1 MGELAQLAH
10 AGNRRAL
17 NALIRTLRPLVCR
30 WALVWT
36 GDPDE
41 AEDVAQQVLIRVDRS
56 IGDFV
61 ARGRVTTWVYR
72 ITQNVLRDRERRVRR
87 EDRDRKKL
95 ELWALETAGH
105 STGADD
111 DTRWVITLLKQF
123 MDGLSAKQRAAIDLV
138 DLQGYEPI
146 EAAEMLAMNPS
157 TLRVHLL
164 RARRALRNRMVEA
177 QGREGA
183 RHE

>member
-1 MGELAQLAH
+1 M
-10 AGNRRAL
+10 
-17 NALIRTLRPLVCR
+17 CR

-111 DTRWVITLLKQF
+111 DTRWVITLLGP
-123 MDGLSAKQRAAIDLV
+123 DGFLVAHIAVPLDVDPTHIGRDFLLGRWRGDLDV
-138 DLQGYEPI
+138 EHVLLYELVKP
-146 EAAEMLAMNPS
+146 
-157 TLRVHLL
+157 
-164 RARRALRNRMVEA
+164 
-177 QGREGA
+177 
-183 RHE
+183 